1 MPKIALIGAGSV
13 GFTRR
18 LFTDILSFE
27 ALRETE
33 FAFMDIDKERLDVS
47 KQLADKLLE

>member
-1 MPKIALIGAGSV
+1 MPGIALIGAGSV
-13 GFTRR
+13 GFTRK

-33 FAFMDIDKERLDVS
+33 FAFMGIPVEVARTYGRY
-47 KQLADKLLE
+47 E